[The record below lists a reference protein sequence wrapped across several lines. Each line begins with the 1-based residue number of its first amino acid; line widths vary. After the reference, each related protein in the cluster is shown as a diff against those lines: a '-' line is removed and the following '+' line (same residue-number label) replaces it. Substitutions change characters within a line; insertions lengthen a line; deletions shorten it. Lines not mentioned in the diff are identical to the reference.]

1 MPTYVFKNSKTEE
14 VEEHIMKIAEL
25 DKFKEDNPHLK
36 IQLQPLN
43 PVTDTKD
50 TLTRAG
56 GEWQDFLKGMK
67 KGSGRG
73 NTIKV

>member
-1 MPTYVFKNSKTEE
+1 MPTYVFRDLNSDEI
-14 VEEHIMKIAEL
+14 VEHTMKLAEL
-25 DKFKEDNPHLK
+25 DQFKESNPHLK

-43 PVTDTKD
+43 PISDHKSTQ
-50 TLTRAG
+50 TRAG
-56 GEWQDFLKGMK
+56 SEWQDHLKNIK

>member
-1 MPTYVFKNSKTEE
+1 M
-14 VEEHIMKIAEL
+14 EEHIMKIAEL
-25 DKFKEDNPHLK
+25 DQFKKDNPQLK

-43 PVTDTKD
+43 PISDTKS

-56 GEWQDFLKGMK
+56 GDWQDHLKNIK

>member
-1 MPTYVFKNSKTEE
+1 MPTYVFKNTETEE
-14 VEEHIMKIAEL
+14 VEEHYMKIAEL
-25 DKFKEDNPHLK
+25 DEFKASNP
-36 IQLQPLN
+36 QLVQQLN
-43 PVTDTKD
+43 TPSMITDHKS